1 MKFISISGFALAMLT
16 LTVSAAPTLVER
28 STLSDNTEVFSDAK
42 AQEESVKEG
51 NDNFYYGDFD
61 YSKYLLSD

>member
-51 NDNFYYGDFD
+51 NGNFYYGDFD
-61 YSKYLLSD
+61 YSEYLLSD